1 MFVVT
6 VTEFSSAVAKPEIPI
21 VSKNLLAEIVAAD
34 LSIIGFPLRSDVTC

>member
-6 VTEFSSAVAKPEIPI
+6 VTDFSSAIATPLTPI
-21 VSKNLLAEIVAAD
+21 VSKNLLAEEVAAA